1 MSSPIHRRR
10 RKRGDERSCAC
21 VSGGRES
28 HVLDR
33 ATALMTRR
41 AAGWRARDGSTAQ
54 ELRPQQAG
62 GNARKKRGGVAEL
75 DGKVIDGL
83 RTDQR
88 ASEGPGACDAL
99 WARLPC
105 TKSERPGPMSTL
117 SVVGTKHLGQCARCQ
132 WNQRRGR
139 CSGEKERKDGT
150 GGVSGSTRVST
161 GRRGGSGASPVGLRT
176 VERSGTRLANRNAR
190 ADTGRFSRSDASP
203 CARAGREQHGGEGD
217 VCLVMF
223 ISIIFRAVKQGPA
236 RPRRTWTGPWR
247 GRSEE

>member
-41 AAGWRARDGSTAQ
+41 AAGWRARNGSTAQ

-62 GNARKKRGGVAEL
+62 GTARKKRGGVAEL

-105 TKSERPGPMSTL
+105 TKSERQAQCRPSALWEQTFGPMR
-117 SVVGTKHLGQCARCQ
+117 VVPVEPTPRTVL
-132 WNQRRGR
+132 
-139 CSGEKERKDGT
+139 GEKERKDGT
-150 GGVSGSTRVST
+150 G
-161 GRRGGSGASPVGLRT
+161 A
-176 VERSGTRLANRNAR
+176 
-190 ADTGRFSRSDASP
+190 
-203 CARAGREQHGGEGD
+203 
-217 VCLVMF
+217 
-223 ISIIFRAVKQGPA
+223 
-236 RPRRTWTGPWR
+236 
-247 GRSEE
+247 